1 MSLASLI
8 KRLQDIMRKDSGVDG
23 DAQRL
28 AQIVWLIF
36 LKVYDYKEEEAELDD
51 DYVPVIPKGY
61 RWRDWAVG
69 TSVKEQMT
77 GPDLLDFV
85 NNKLIPALGGNPITV
100 DVPIDEN
107 GNEITDKAK
116 MKFAKGYKQ
125 VQKIP
130 FDKTDDRSLL
140 VKDVMGDATNYMKN
154 GYLLRDVV
162 NLFNEVDLED
172 SGAAHDFN
180 DMISGLNKPMK
191 IKDFPTADELWQRYQ
206 KESKF
211 TQEEADVYTYPYY
224 TTSTGKKPRYYQRIA
239 INRAVKAIMSG
250 SKRILIVMATGTGKT
265 YTSFQIVYRFWKTRT
280 FKKILYLADRNILID
295 QTMRKDF
302 KPFAEAMEKI
312 DNKNINTSKEVFL
325 GLYQQLKTGGRDG
338 EAGHDYYKLLPRDFF
353 DLIIIDE
360 CHRGSASKDS
370 NWHDILAYFSSAVQI
385 GMTATPKDGG
395 IQEAILAET
404 DARAEYNAAV
414 SSNDIEGIARAK
426 KAVEKAITKREK
438 AEDECNAAYF
448 GNPIYTY
455 SLKQGIEDGFL
466 APYKVIGVELNIDK
480 YGYYPPKGMKDV
492 DGNPVEDRLYRQ
504 EDFDRKIVVAERRQM
519 VAKRISD
526 FMKTN
531 DMRFAKTI
539 VFCEDIP
546 HCKEM
551 VRLLENENADLVA
564 EDPRY
569 IMQITGDNDVGKA
582 QLDNF
587 IDPSQKYPVIAVT
600 SRLMS
605 TGVDAETCE
614 IVVLDRMIGSMTEFK
629 QIIGRGTRIKQS
641 YECDG
646 EEKSKMYFT
655 ILDFRKNYL
664 KFNDPAF
671 DGTPVTVT
679 DVPEGNDFPKPPIK
693 PVDPP
698 PVHPVVPHRVARVN
712 GVDVSIVGEDVQY
725 LDLNGNLVTQNI
737 SSCIRNNIITQYPTF
752 EEFRAAWLLA
762 NDKARF
768 ASELLLGIDWSSGY
782 KTQYGYTV
790 DDFDIIAHM
799 GYDIE
804 PPMSKHQRTHSAAI
818 AKYLEQFDD
827 EKKEVIRLLLDAYAE
842 TNFTNLR
849 DVKNIFAQPQFADI
863 GLTPLK
869 AVKQIFGGK
878 DKYFKC
884 LNELENK
891 LYCE

>member
-28 AQIVWLIF
+28 SQIVWLIF

-180 DMISGLNKPMK
+180 DMYEGLLRGLQSAGTMGE
-191 IKDFPTADELWQRYQ
+191 F
-206 KESKF
+206 
-211 TQEEADVYTYPYY
+211 YT
-224 TTSTGKKPRYYQRIA
+224 
-239 INRAVKAIMSG
+239 NRAITNFAIEKVNPQVG
-250 SKRILIVMATGTGKT
+250 GVLADWAAGTG
-265 YTSFQIVYRFWKTRT
+265 
-280 FKKILYLADRNILID
+280 
-295 QTMRKDF
+295 
-302 KPFAEAMEKI
+302 
-312 DNKNINTSKEVFL
+312 
-325 GLYQQLKTGGRDG
+325 
-338 EAGHDYYKLLPRDFF
+338 
-353 DLIIIDE
+353 
-360 CHRGSASKDS
+360 
-370 NWHDILAYFSSAVQI
+370 
-385 GMTATPKDGG
+385 
-395 IQEAILAET
+395 
-404 DARAEYNAAV
+404 
-414 SSNDIEGIARAK
+414 
-426 KAVEKAITKREK
+426 
-438 AEDECNAAYF
+438 
-448 GNPIYTY
+448 
-455 SLKQGIEDGFL
+455 GFL
-466 APYKVIGVELNIDK
+466 
-480 YGYYPPKGMKDV
+480 
-492 DGNPVEDRLYRQ
+492 
-504 EDFDRKIVVAERRQM
+504 
-519 VAKRISD
+519 ISALD
-526 FMKTN
+526 
-531 DMRFAKTI
+531 
-539 VFCEDIP
+539 
-546 HCKEM
+546 H
-551 VRLLENENADLVA
+551 
-564 EDPRY
+564 
-569 IMQITGDNDVGKA
+569 MQ
-582 QLDNF
+582 
-587 IDPSQKYPVIAVT
+587 
-600 SRLMS
+600 
-605 TGVDAETCE
+605 
-614 IVVLDRMIGSMTEFK
+614 K
-629 QIIGRGTRIKQS
+629 Q
-641 YECDG
+641 
-646 EEKSKMYFT
+646 
-655 ILDFRKNYL
+655 
-664 KFNDPAF
+664 
-671 DGTPVTVT
+671 V
-679 DVPEGNDFPKPPIK
+679 KPG
-693 PVDPP
+693 DPP

-849 DVKNIFAQPQFADI
+849 DVK
-863 GLTPLK
+863 
-869 AVKQIFGGK
+869 
-878 DKYFKC
+878 KYFCSAPVCGYWPHTSKSC
-884 LNELENK
+884 
-891 LYCE
+891 

>member
-1 MSLASLI
+1 MPVSIDPDQQKNEETTKLRYITPVISERWQDTDKVLMEYYFTDGRISVDEYNMAHRGKPKKADYLLLYQDNIPLAIVEAKAIDHSADEGYSQAVEYANIL
-8 KRLQDIMRKDSGVDG
+8 DVPFAYATNGVD
-23 DAQRL
+23 
-28 AQIVWLIF
+28 LIE
-36 LKVYDYKEEEAELDD
+36 K
-51 DYVPVIPKGY
+51 
-61 RWRDWAVG
+61 
-69 TSVKEQMT
+69 
-77 GPDLLDFV
+77 
-85 NNKLIPALGGNPITV
+85 
-100 DVPIDEN
+100 
-107 GNEITDKAK
+107 
-116 MKFAKGYKQ
+116 
-125 VQKIP
+125 
-130 FDKTDDRSLL
+130 
-140 VKDVMGDATNYMKN
+140 
-154 GYLLRDVV
+154 
-162 NLFNEVDLED
+162 
-172 SGAAHDFN
+172 
-180 DMISGLNKPMK
+180 DMISGLNKTMK
-191 IKDFPTADELWQRYQ
+191 IRDFPIADELWQRYQ
-206 KESKF
+206 KESQF

-239 INRAVKAIMSG
+239 INRAVKAIMGG

-492 DGNPVEDRLYRQ
+492 DGNPVEDRLYQQ

-531 DMRFAKTI
+531 DMRYAKTI

-546 HCKEM
+546 HCQEM
-551 VRLLENENADLVA
+551 VRLLENENADLVT

-569 IMQITGDNDVGKA
+569 ITQITGDNDVGKA

-664 KFNDPAF
+664 KFSDPTF

-878 DKYFKC
+878 EKYFEC
-884 LNELENK
+884 LNEIENK
-891 LYCE
+891 LYEE